1 MTDEEAEAAR
11 RGKDF
16 PRACS
21 KLALNAAFL
30 PRGMLP
36 TKIYLGMDW
45 LGFVKIKS
53 AGPTSG
59 ELRNSI
65 CLGFCSF
72 PPWTSK
78 AGVENWAEV
87 TWGQMAGTEIAKEEI
102 AFGNSVKTFGTCVL
116 YLTPALGERAGGLT
130 EKESMFEDSSSSSS
144 GGRG

>member
-1 MTDEEAEAAR
+1 MR

-59 ELRNSI
+59 ELWNSI
-65 CLGFCSF
+65 CPGFCSF
-72 PPWTSK
+72 PPRTPQ

-87 TWGQMAGTEIAKEEI
+87 H
-102 AFGNSVKTFGTCVL
+102 
-116 YLTPALGERAGGLT
+116 
-130 EKESMFEDSSSSSS
+130 
-144 GGRG
+144 GGRWQEQKLQKKK